1 MLVYK
6 FNRLFETGKIFVEN
20 LAYSYIYRM
29 DKSGLGYIDV
39 VYNVLENWY
48 LKFAAVT
55 PKLVVGILVF
65 LFFMIASKYLSKV
78 AVKLFHKFFP
88 KSKRESSLVTLIGIF
103 RFLIIV
109 MGTFIALEIMGF
121 SGFLWKFIGSLGV
134 AGVIAGVAL
143 KDLVSSIF
151 SGMLIGID
159 KAFKVGDYVIIGGNS
174 GTVSEIGFLTTKI
187 ISDDGKKVYI
197 PNQVIFNAP
206 FSNITAS
213 PQRKIIFNF
222 DIPADENLAQAQQG
236 ILEVIQS
243 LDNIDRNDTAEV
255 IFTDLKQGVF
265 NLQAKFW
272 MAVGANMMQVKSEAY
287 MKIKQRL
294 DTDGIQLVT
303 PTSININ
310 GTDTLIKNKD
320 EQ

>member
-1 MLVYK
+1 MEKNGL
-6 FNRLFETGKIFVEN
+6 
-20 LAYSYIYRM
+20 SYIE
-29 DKSGLGYIDV
+29 V
-39 VYNVLENWY
+39 VYRVLENWY
-48 LKFAAVT
+48 MKFAELT

-65 LFFMIASKYLSKV
+65 SFFLFTSKYLSQI

-88 KSKRESSLVTLIGIF
+88 KSKKESSLVTLIGVF
-103 RFLIIV
+103 RFLIMI
-109 MGTFIALEIMGF
+109 MGSFIALEIMGF

-159 KAFKVGDYVIIGGNS
+159 KAFKVGDYVSIGANS
-174 GTVSEIGFLTTKI
+174 GTVQEIGFLTTKI

-197 PNQVIFNAP
+197 PNQVIFNSP

-213 PQRKIIFNF
+213 PQRKIILNF
-222 DIPADENLAQAQQG
+222 EIPADEDISKAQKG
-236 ILEVIQS
+236 ILDVIKN
-243 LDNIDRNDTAEV
+243 LEDVDRLDTAEV

-272 MAVGANMMQVKSEAY
+272 IKVGSNIVHVKDEAFL
-287 MKIKQRL
+287 KIKQRL
-294 DTDGIQLVT
+294 DTDSIQLVT
-303 PTSININ
+303 PTSISISQPIVE
-310 GTDTLIKNKD
+310 GEK
-320 EQ
+320 E